1 MRAAAAAVA
10 SLVLVTAP
18 ALAGDAQPWSPPPQW
33 YVSGI
38 VGGSFMTVTS
48 GGTNTAGGFDNTGT
62 ITDGAFTGG
71 GAVGRSLPV
80 DGGRWRLEVEGR
92 ERAALA
98 GMTQSVG
105 DPFFYDVDV
114 TDGWSVTAN
123 AWRDIMLGDR
133 WAVYLGGGLGGGG
146 YRLTA
151 DDLIT
156 AGDSRVAE
164 FAWQAGGGA
173 IWRIALRLELDL
185 GYRFF
190 GLGTGSTPLADTFAG
205 DPAGVYTSSLSASE
219 ILLSVRV
226 YEPLA
231 FVRASRTSRAPKR

>member
-1 MRAAAAAVA
+1 MRAAAIAVA
-10 SLVLVTAP
+10 SLVVVASTAMGQAP
-18 ALAGDAQPWSPPPQW
+18 SPWTDAPQW
-33 YVSGI
+33 YAAGI
-38 VGGSFMTVTS
+38 VGGSFMTATS
-48 GGTNTAGGFDNTGT
+48 GGTNTAGGFENSGS
-62 ITDGAFTGG
+62 IADGAFTGG
-71 GAVGRSLPV
+71 GALGRSLPV
-80 DGGRWRLEVEGR
+80 DRGRWRFEVEGR

-98 GMTQSVG
+98 GMTPSVG

-123 AWRDIMLGDR
+123 AWRDIRLGDR

-173 IWRIALRLELDL
+173 IWRVAPRLELDL

-205 DPAGVYTSSLSASE
+205 EPAGAYTSSLSASE
-219 ILLSVRV
+219 LLLTVRLF
-226 YEPLA
+226 EPLA
-231 FVRASRTSRAPKR
+231 FFRASRNRHAPKH

>member
-1 MRAAAAAVA
+1 MRAAAIAVA
-10 SLVLVTAP
+10 SVIIAASTAMG
-18 ALAGDAQPWSPPPQW
+18 GDTTPWSHTSEW
-33 YVSGI
+33 YVSGM
-38 VGGSFMTVTS
+38 VGGSFMTVIS
-48 GGTNTAGGFDNTGT
+48 GGTNTAGGFENTGS

-71 GAVGRSLPV
+71 GAIGRSFPV
-80 DGGRWRLEVEGR
+80 DGGRWRLEAEGR
-92 ERAALA
+92 GRAALA
-98 GMTQSVG
+98 GITPSVG

-114 TDGWSVTAN
+114 TDGWSAIAN
-123 AWRDIMLGDR
+123 AWRDITLGDR
-133 WAVYLGGGLGGGG
+133 WALYLGGGLGGGG

-156 AGDSRVAE
+156 VGDSRVAE

-173 IWRIALRLELDL
+173 IWRVAKRLEIDL

-219 ILLSVRV
+219 LLLTVRLF
-226 YEPLA
+226 EPLA
-231 FVRASRTSRAPKR
+231 LFRASRNPHAPKR

>member
-1 MRAAAAAVA
+1 VRAAAAAVA

-173 IWRIALRLELDL
+173 IWRIAPRLELDL

-231 FVRASRTSRAPKR
+231 FVRDSRTSRAPKR

>member
-1 MRAAAAAVA
+1 MRAAAVAVA
-10 SLVLVTAP
+10 SIFLMA
-18 ALAGDAQPWSPPPQW
+18 ALAQAGDAQSWSPPPQW

-38 VGGSFMTVTS
+38 IGGSFMTATS
-48 GGTNTAGGFDNTGT
+48 GGTNTAGGFDNTGS

-71 GAVGRSLPV
+71 GAVGRSVPV
-80 DGGRWRLEVEGR
+80 DGGRWRLEAEGR
-92 ERAALA
+92 GRAALA
-98 GMTQSVG
+98 GITPSVG
-105 DPFFYDVDV
+105 DPFFYDIDV

-123 AWRDIMLGDR
+123 AWRDIALGDR

-146 YRLTA
+146 YRLTV

-173 IWRIALRLELDL
+173 IWRVAERLELDL

-205 DPAGVYTSSLSASE
+205 DPAGFYSSSLSASE
-219 ILLSVRV
+219 ILLTVRLF
-226 YEPLA
+226 EPLA
-231 FVRASRTSRAPKR
+231 VFRASRNPHSPKR